1 MQQDNAYLDIELKG
15 DIFREINDQYNMEQE
30 RMKSGDKMLTSKQRS
45 FLIGLSNQ
53 LDPVVQIGKNGV
65 SPETVVSTEEAFNTR
80 ELLKGAVMKMAP
92 VDPREAAETLAGR
105 TRSQVVMVIGRKF
118 VLYKPFKENPKIVLP
133 Q

>member
-1 MQQDNAYLDIELKG
+1 
-15 DIFREINDQYNMEQE
+15 
-30 RMKSGDKMLTSKQRS
+30 MLNSKQRS
-45 FLIGLSNQ
+45 FLISLSNP

-65 SPETVVSTEEAFNTR
+65 SPEAVISTEEAFNTR

-92 VDPREAAETLAGR
+92 VTPREAAETLAGR

-133 Q
+133 G

>member
-1 MQQDNAYLDIELKG
+1 
-15 DIFREINDQYNMEQE
+15 
-30 RMKSGDKMLTSKQRS
+30 MLTSKQRS
-45 FLIGLSNQ
+45 YLIGLSNQ
-53 LDPVVQIGKNGV
+53 LVPLVRVAKYGV

-92 VDPREAAETLAGR
+92 VTPREAAETLAGR
-105 TRSQVVMVIGRKF
+105 TRSQLVMVIGRKF

>member
-1 MQQDNAYLDIELKG
+1 
-15 DIFREINDQYNMEQE
+15 
-30 RMKSGDKMLTSKQRS
+30 MLTSKQRS

-105 TRSQVVMVIGRKF
+105 TRSEVVMVLGRKF

-133 Q
+133 K

>member
-1 MQQDNAYLDIELKG
+1 
-15 DIFREINDQYNMEQE
+15 
-30 RMKSGDKMLTSKQRS
+30 MLTSKQRS

-92 VDPREAAETLAGR
+92 VDPREAAEMLAGR

-133 Q
+133 K

>member
-1 MQQDNAYLDIELKG
+1 
-15 DIFREINDQYNMEQE
+15 
-30 RMKSGDKMLTSKQRS
+30 MLNSKQRS
-45 FLIGLSNQ
+45 FLISLSNP

-65 SPETVVSTEEAFNTR
+65 SPEAVISSEEAFNTR

-92 VDPREAAETLAGR
+92 VTPREAAETLAGR

-118 VLYKPFKENPKIVLP
+118 VLYKPFKENPKIILP

>member
-1 MQQDNAYLDIELKG
+1 
-15 DIFREINDQYNMEQE
+15 
-30 RMKSGDKMLTSKQRS
+30 MLNSKQRS
-45 FLIGLSNQ
+45 FLISLSNP

-65 SPETVVSTEEAFNTR
+65 SPEAVISTEEAFNTR

-92 VDPREAAETLAGR
+92 VTPREAAETLAGR

-118 VLYKPFKENPKIVLP
+118 VLYKPFKENPKIILP

>member
-1 MQQDNAYLDIELKG
+1 
-15 DIFREINDQYNMEQE
+15 
-30 RMKSGDKMLTSKQRS
+30 MLNSKQRS
-45 FLIGLSNQ
+45 FLISLSNP

-133 Q
+133 K

>member
-1 MQQDNAYLDIELKG
+1 
-15 DIFREINDQYNMEQE
+15 
-30 RMKSGDKMLTSKQRS
+30 MLNSKQRS
-45 FLIGLSNQ
+45 FLISLSNP

-65 SPETVVSTEEAFNTR
+65 SPEAVISTEEAFNTR

-92 VDPREAAETLAGR
+92 VTPREAAETLAGR
-105 TRSQVVMVIGRKF
+105 TRSQLVMVIGRKF

>member
-1 MQQDNAYLDIELKG
+1 
-15 DIFREINDQYNMEQE
+15 
-30 RMKSGDKMLTSKQRS
+30 MLTSKQRS

-118 VLYKPFKENPKIVLP
+118 VLYRPFKENKKIILP
-133 Q
+133 R